1 MGKMIKVALD
11 AMGGDN
17 APGEIVKGAVDA
29 VNERKDIKVFLV
41 GKAEKVHEELKKYQ
55 FNEQQIEVINAEEEI
70 SCDESPVEA
79 IRKKKDSSMVVA
91 MKMVKDKTADAFVS
105 AGSSGA
111 ILVGGQFVVGR
122 IRGIKRAP
130 LGAIM
135 PTTKGVML
143 LIDAGANMDAR
154 PEQLLQFAQ
163 MGSIYMEHVVGISS
177 PRVALVN
184 VGLEEAKGNQLI
196 KETAPL
202 LKECEGLNYTGSIEA
217 REIPDGGA
225 DVVLCDAFVGNV
237 ILKLSEELSKVLV
250 KEIKSGIMSTL
261 RSKIGGAL
269 ALPALKKTLK
279 RFDAS
284 EYGGAPLLGLNGL
297 VVKVHGSAT
306 SKEMKNA
313 VIQCVTFTEQQ
324 INEKIKEE
332 ILKGKERQNEK
343 KKD

>member
-1 MGKMIKVALD
+1 MEKMMKVALD

-41 GKAEKVHEELKKYQ
+41 GKAEKIHEELKKHQY
-55 FNEQQIEVINAEEEI
+55 NEQQIEVINAEEEI

-122 IRGIKRAP
+122 IKGIKRAP

-143 LIDAGANMDAR
+143 LIDAGANMDAK
-154 PEQLLQFAQ
+154 PEYLLQFAQ
-163 MGSIYMEHVVGISS
+163 MGSIYMEHVVGIPS

-196 KETAPL
+196 KET
-202 LKECEGLNYTGSIEA
+202 
-217 REIPDGGA
+217 D
-225 DVVLCDAFVGNV
+225 LC
-237 ILKLSEELSKVLV
+237 
-250 KEIKSGIMSTL
+250 
-261 RSKIGGAL
+261 
-269 ALPALKKTLK
+269 
-279 RFDAS
+279 
-284 EYGGAPLLGLNGL
+284 
-297 VVKVHGSAT
+297 
-306 SKEMKNA
+306 
-313 VIQCVTFTEQQ
+313 
-324 INEKIKEE
+324 
-332 ILKGKERQNEK
+332 
-343 KKD
+343 